1 VEINSADSCVRARS
15 SIGGLVL
22 TALAVLLASAASAHA
37 APAVPAP
44 ETGYARV
51 QRACPPPPAG
61 QATCFALVRH
71 TVPASEAGS
80 PGVHPFKLRAGAASS
95 GPAGGLTPAQL
106 ASAYG
111 YDPSSGG
118 SGQTVAIVD
127 AFDDPSIEADLK
139 KFDTEYGLAACT
151 EVNKCFKKVGQTGE
165 TTSLPAADTSG
176 WSVEIALDVEAV
188 RATCPNCRILLVEA
202 RNPEFTNLAA
212 ATDTA
217 VALGA
222 TEVSNSYGGP
232 EAKVPA
238 AEAAYDHPGVVIAA
252 ATGDFGWDS
261 WGYYN
266 EFIVP
271 PVPARPDIPSTL
283 PSVVSVG
290 GTSLELEAGEKRA
303 GETVWNGNGPRDSSE
318 FVEGASGGGCSTL
331 YNGQPWQQDA
341 PGYPAAGCAGKRLNA
356 DVSAVADPL
365 TGFDIFDSYNCG
377 SVCEQFR
384 NGKSW
389 LTIGGTSLATPLIS
403 GMYGL
408 AGGAKGVSYPALT
421 LYGHLGGAALFDV
434 TKGGNGFC
442 DEGGKSCGINAAVAK
457 EAETFHELAG
467 VKLDCEG
474 TTACNAATG
483 FDGPSGV
490 GAPASLGLFEPLLPT
505 AAITLPAKFVVG
517 TPLAFSAAASS
528 DPYPGGA
535 GGTTYSWT
543 FGDGG
548 TGSGIAPSHTYAT
561 IGKRT
566 VTLTVTDG
574 YGLKSVPKSVEIE
587 VAEPSAQE
595 IKEQEEAAK
604 KKAEEEAAKKKAEEE
619 AAKKKAEEEAAKHKA
634 EEEAAKKKAEEE
646 AAKKAEEEAAKHKA
660 EEEAAK
666 KKAEEEAAKHK
677 AEEAAVRKKAEEEA
691 ASAARAS
698 EEAARKAAEALIPG
712 AGSIGVAGFK
722 ELANPDATLSGSTL
736 RAGGNGSFT
745 VAIRC
750 PAGETSCEGIVTVR
764 TAGAVVASAR
774 ARVLTLA
781 SGAFKVPGGK
791 TVTVRLHLNRKARAL
806 LARRHTL
813 RVQVTIASRDPAGAS
828 HTGVANASLRAP
840 AKHR

>member
-1 VEINSADSCVRARS
+1 MDLKRARARARS
-15 SIGGLVL
+15 IIVPA
-22 TALAVLLASAASAHA
+22 ALAAAAVSS
-37 APAVPAP
+37 APAVAQGDKAF
-44 ETGYARV
+44 ETGYARIE
-51 QRACPPPPAG
+51 RACPAPHAG
-61 QATCFALVRH
+61 EATCFALVRH
-71 TVPASEAGS
+71 PVAASEAGT
-80 PGVHPFKLRAGAASS
+80 PGVHPFALRTGAASS

-118 SGQTVAIVD
+118 GGQTVAIVD
-127 AFDDPSIEADLK
+127 AFDDPNIEADLAA
-139 KFDTEYGLAACT
+139 FDAEYKLAACT
-151 EVNKCFKKVGQTGE
+151 EANKCFKKVGQTGLR
-165 TTSLPAADTSG
+165 TALPAADKEG
-176 WSVEIALDVEAV
+176 WSVEISLDVEAV
-188 RATCPNCRILLVEA
+188 HATCPDCKVLLVEA
-202 RNPEFTNLAA
+202 NNPEFTNLAE
-212 ATDTA
+212 ATNKA
-217 VALGA
+217 VELGA
-222 TEVSNSYGGP
+222 TEVSNSYGGA

-238 AEAAYDHPGVVIAA
+238 AEAAYNHPGVVITAS
-252 ATGDFGWDS
+252 TGDQGWDS
-261 WGYYN
+261 WTDFN
-266 EFIVP
+266 ENFAP
-271 PVPARPDIPSTL
+271 PAPPRPDIPATL
-283 PSVVSVG
+283 PTVVSVG
-290 GTSLELEAGEKRA
+290 GTSLKLNASEKRSA
-303 GETVWNGNGPRDSSE
+303 ETVWNGNGPNDSSE
-318 FVEGASGGGCSTL
+318 FIEGAAGGGCSTL
-331 YNGQPWQQDA
+331 YTAQLWQQSA

-365 TGFDIFDSYNCG
+365 TGFDIFDSFNCG
-377 SVCEQFR
+377 SVCEPIR

-389 LTIGGTSLATPLIS
+389 LTIGGTSLSAPLIS
-403 GMYGL
+403 AMYGL
-408 AGGAKGVSYPALT
+408 AGGAKGVNYPALT
-421 LYGHLGGAALFDV
+421 LYGHLGGAGVFDV
-434 TKGGNGFC
+434 TKGGNGYC
-442 DEGGKSCGINAAVAK
+442 DDEGKACGENARVEKLAK
-457 EAETFHELAG
+457 EFPVLAG

-474 TTACNAATG
+474 TTACNAAIG
-483 FDGPSGV
+483 FDGPTGV

-505 AAITLPAKFVVG
+505 AAITLPATLVTDV
-517 TPLAFSAAASS
+517 PLAFGAAGST
-528 DPYPGGA
+528 DPYPGG
-535 GGTTYSWT
+535 TTGAIYSWT

-548 TGSGIAPSHTYAT
+548 SGSGLTPSHTYTAP
-561 IGKRT
+561 GKFP

-574 YGLKSVPKSVEIE
+574 YGFKSVPKTIELTVTERTVKEI
-587 VAEPSAQE
+587 
-595 IKEQEEAAK
+595 
-604 KKAEEEAAKKKAEEE
+604 EEEAAKHKAE
-619 AAKKKAEEEAAKHKA
+619 EEEAAKHKA
-634 EEEAAKKKAEEE
+634 EEEAAAKHKAEEE
-646 AAKKAEEEAAKHKA
+646 AAAKHKA
-660 EEEAAK
+660 EEEAAAK
-666 KKAEEEAAKHK
+666 HKAEEEAAAKHK

-691 ASAARAS
+691 ATAARAS

>member
-1 VEINSADSCVRARS
+1 VEINSADSRVRARS

-22 TALAVLLASAASAHA
+22 TALAVLLASAASAQA
-37 APAVPAP
+37 GPAVPAP

-80 PGVHPFKLRAGAASS
+80 PGVHPFKLRAGAASA

-139 KFDTEYGLAACT
+139 KFDTEYGLATCT
-151 EVNKCFKKVGQTGE
+151 EANKCFKKVGQTGE

-202 RNPEFTNLAA
+202 NNAEFRNLGI
-212 ATDTA
+212 A
-217 VALGA
+217 VEKAVELGA
-222 TEVSNSYGGP
+222 TEVSNSYGGY
-232 EAKVPA
+232 EFTASSEDLA
-238 AEAAYDHPGVVIAA
+238 HYNHPGVAIAA
-252 ATGDFGWDS
+252 ATGDQGWDS
-261 WGYYN
+261 WVRYY
-266 EFIVP
+266 EGFAP
-271 PVPARPDIPSTL
+271 PAPARPNAPSSM
-283 PSVVSVG
+283 PGVIAVG
-290 GTSLELEAGEKRA
+290 GTSLKLTAGEKRSS
-303 GETVWNGNGPRDSSE
+303 ETVWNDDGTPSSRPA
-318 FVEGASGGGCSTL
+318 FVEGAAGGGCSVL
-331 YNGQPWQQDA
+331 FSAPLWQQDSA
-341 PGYPAAGCAGKRLNA
+341 GFAATGCGAKRSAA
-356 DVSAVADPL
+356 DVAAVADPL
-365 TGFDIFDSYNCG
+365 TGFDIVDSYNCG
-377 SVCEQFR
+377 EICEGFK
-384 NGKSW
+384 NGKNW
-389 LTIGGTSLATPLIS
+389 LTIGGTSLSTPLIS
-403 GMYGL
+403 GMYAL
-408 AGGAKGVSYPALT
+408 AGGAAGVEDPALT
-421 LYGHLGGAALFDV
+421 LYGHLGDATAVFDV
-434 TKGGNGFC
+434 THGGNGYC
-442 DEGGKSCGINAAVAK
+442 NEEGATCGID
-457 EAETFHELAG
+457 HELVEFG
-467 VKLDCEG
+467 RPEWRFDCEG
-474 TTACNAATG
+474 TTSCNASTG

-490 GAPASLGLFEPLLPT
+490 GAPASLSLFKPLLPI
-505 AAITLPAKFVVG
+505 ASITPPVKPVVG
-517 TPLAFSAAASS
+517 KSLTFSAAGST

-548 TGSGIAPSHTYAT
+548 TASGIAPSHTYAT

-574 YGLKSVPKSVEIE
+574 YGLKSAPKSVEIE

-595 IKEQEEAAK
+595 IKEREEAAEQKADEEAAK
-604 KKAEEEAAKKKAEEE
+604 KKAD
-619 AAKKKAEEEAAKHKA
+619 EEAAKH
-634 EEEAAKKKAEEE
+634 
-646 AAKKAEEEAAKHKA
+646 
-660 EEEAAK
+660 
-666 KKAEEEAAKHK
+666 KAEEEAAKHK

-691 ASAARAS
+691 ATAARAS
-698 EEAARKAAEALIPG
+698 EEAARKVAEALIPG

-722 ELANPDATLSGSTL
+722 ELANPDATLSSSTL

-750 PAGETSCEGIVTVR
+750 PAGETSCEGIATVR